1 MTKTAWRPVA
11 TAYRRALISQ
21 ANPKM
26 LLLTV
31 IPFVL
36 SVVLWA
42 ALLAFGFQPLLDYVQ
57 TLFQNHDWFK
67 TSSGMLGSFGMGAL
81 KTMIVP
87 LIAMLLLLPLMI
99 LTSIVFMGVAAMPP
113 ITRHVAARHFST
125 LEEKHGGSFMASI
138 AINVSSAVLFL
149 AVWILTL
156 PLYVFPP
163 LAVLVQVVL
172 WGWLT
177 ARVMVYDALEDYASA
192 DEMKELRRRHRPQ
205 LAFIGAVSGFIGALP
220 GIVWIGGALMSV
232 LLFPFLAAISI
243 WLYVLIF
250 VFTALWFQ
258 YYCMQALADLRA
270 EQEAPA
276 PADAAAGGVAP
287 ASAPGAP
294 PPA

>member
-1 MTKTAWRPVA
+1 MTKTPWRPVA
-11 TAYRRALISQ
+11 TAYRRALVSQ

-42 ALLAFGFQPLLDYVQ
+42 VLLAFGFQPLLDYVQ
-57 TLFQNHDWFK
+57 TLFQDHDWFK

-81 KTMIVP
+81 KTVIVP

-99 LTSIVFMGVAAMPP
+99 VTALVFMGVAAMPP

-125 LEEKHGGSFMASI
+125 LEAKKEGSFLASLALNI
-138 AINVSSAVLFL
+138 SSAVLFVV
-149 AVWILTL
+149 VWILTL
-156 PLYVFPP
+156 PLYIVPP
-163 LAVLVQVVL
+163 VAVLVQVVL
-172 WGWLT
+172 WGMLT
-177 ARVMVYDALEDYASA
+177 SRVMVYDALEDYASA
-192 DEMKELRRRHRPQ
+192 DEMQEIRRRHRAQ
-205 LAFIGAVSGFIGALP
+205 LTFIGVVSGFIGALP
-220 GIVWIGGALMSV
+220 GIVWIGGAVMSIV
-232 LLFPFLAAISI
+232 LFPFLAAISI

-258 YYCMQALADLRA
+258 YYCMHALAELRA
-270 EQEAPA
+270 G
-276 PADAAAGGVAP
+276 AATSATAVA
-287 ASAPGAP
+287 ASTDEGTS

>member
-1 MTKTAWRPVA
+1 MTKTPWRPVA
-11 TAYRRALISQ
+11 TAYRRALVSQ

-36 SVVLWA
+36 SVLLWA
-42 ALLAFGFQPLLDYVQ
+42 VLLAFGFQPLLDYVQ
-57 TLFQNHDWFK
+57 TLFQDHDWFK
-67 TSSGMLGSFGMGAL
+67 TTSGMLGTFGMGAL
-81 KTMIVP
+81 KTVIVP

-99 LTSIVFMGVAAMPP
+99 ATSLIFMGVAAMPP

-125 LEEKHGGSFMASI
+125 LEARNEGSFMAGL
-138 AINVSSAVLFL
+138 AINISTSLLFVV
-149 AVWILTL
+149 VWIATL
-156 PLYVFPP
+156 PLYIVPP

-172 WGWLT
+172 WGALT
-177 ARVMVYDALEDYASA
+177 TRVMVYDALEDYASA
-192 DEMKELRRRHRPQ
+192 DEMKAIRRRHRAQ
-205 LAFIGAVSGFIGALP
+205 LTFIGIVSGFIGALP
-220 GIVWIGGALMSV
+220 GIVWLGGALMSFV
-232 LLFPFLAAISI
+232 LFPFLAAISI

-270 EQEAPA
+270 SQTPPLA
-276 PADAAAGGVAP
+276 GVAVQVE
-287 ASAPGAP
+287 AGTP

>member
-1 MTKTAWRPVA
+1 MTKTPWRPVA
-11 TAYRRALISQ
+11 TAYRRALVSQ

-57 TLFQNHDWFK
+57 GLFQSNDWFK
-67 TSSGMLGSFGMGAL
+67 TSSGMLGSFGMGTL

-99 LTSIVFMGVAAMPP
+99 LTAIVFMGVAAMPP

-125 LEEKHGGSFMASI
+125 LEQKHGGSFMAGI
-138 AINVSSAVLFL
+138 AINVGSAVLFL

-177 ARVMVYDALEDYASA
+177 ARVLVYDALEDYASA
-192 DEMKELRRRHRPQ
+192 DELKELRRRHRPQ
-205 LAFIGAVSGFIGALP
+205 LALIGVVSGFIGALP

-270 EQEAPA
+270 AQEPPA
-276 PADAAAGGVAP
+276 ADAAAPAAAP
-287 ASAPGAP
+287 AGAPGAA